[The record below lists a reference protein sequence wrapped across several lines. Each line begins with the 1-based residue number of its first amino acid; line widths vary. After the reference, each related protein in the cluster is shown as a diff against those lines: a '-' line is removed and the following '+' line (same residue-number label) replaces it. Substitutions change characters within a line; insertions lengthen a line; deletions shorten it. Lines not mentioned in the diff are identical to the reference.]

1 MESLRIEATDDS
13 PQVLLDQEDNQFEI
27 AGKSLPEDVLDFYQP
42 VQDWLNKYKENPN
55 ARTEFNLKMI
65 YFNTA
70 SSKQIM
76 DILMI
81 MEEMVEEGHDVV
93 IRWHSM
99 VTDED
104 MQEAGKEYEEMLDIP
119 FEHLTYEK
127 PARNK

>member
-1 MESLRIEATDDS
+1 METLRIEASDDS
-13 PQVLLDQEDNQFEI
+13 PQILLDQEDNQFEI
-27 AGKSLPEDVLDFYQP
+27 SGKSLPEDVVDFYQP
-42 VQDWLNKYKENPN
+42 VMDWLTEYREKPN

-81 MEEMVEEGHDVV
+81 LEEMVEEGHDVV

-99 VTDED
+99 QKDED
-104 MQEAGKEYEEMLDIP
+104 MQEAGKEYEEMLEIP
-119 FEHLTYEK
+119 FEHLTY
-127 PARNK
+127 N

>member
-1 MESLRIEATDDS
+1 METLRIEATDDS

-27 AGKSLPEDVLDFYQP
+27 SGKSLPEDVVDFYQP
-42 VQDWLNKYKENPN
+42 VMDWMTSYREKPN

-81 MEEMVEEGHDVV
+81 LEEMVEEGHEVV
-93 IRWHSM
+93 IRWHSKQS
-99 VTDED
+99 DED
-104 MQEAGKEYEEMLDIP
+104 MQEAGKEYEEMLEIP
-119 FEHLTYEK
+119 FEHLTYS
-127 PARNK
+127 